1 MGSSTSKKRSPHL
14 DDVLLWTVFVKK
26 QKWSLATL
34 PLSLQKGTLVTQ
46 KTDKTTVRGTLVKT
60 TSQRS
65 TKFKVNVKNDVRF
78 NRFNDIY
85 IGTFKISKEQ
95 LIQTVSWRYPRLVSQ
110 SHLTHKEMY
119 PPPPPRETTID
130 LQDSTV
136 TSYTALDL
144 ADCKHTRRSKNLR
157 TILHVELDNRNH
169 AHKTSL

>member
-46 KTDKTTVRGTLVKT
+46 KTGKTTVRGTLVKT

-65 TKFKVNVKNDVRF
+65 TKFKVNVKNDVQF

-85 IGTFKISKEQ
+85 IGTFHGGI
-95 LIQTVSWRYPRLVSQ
+95 
-110 SHLTHKEMY
+110 
-119 PPPPPRETTID
+119 
-130 LQDSTV
+130 
-136 TSYTALDL
+136 
-144 ADCKHTRRSKNLR
+144 
-157 TILHVELDNRNH
+157 HV
-169 AHKTSL
+169 